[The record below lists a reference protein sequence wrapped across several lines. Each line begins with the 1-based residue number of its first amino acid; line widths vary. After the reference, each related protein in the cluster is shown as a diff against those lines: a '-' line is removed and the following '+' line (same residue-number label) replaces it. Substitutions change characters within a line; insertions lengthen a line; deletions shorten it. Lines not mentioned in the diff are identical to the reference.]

1 MATEIEH
8 KYIVVNDSYLQGYS
22 KKVYYKQGYLTTTPS
37 CTVRV
42 RIADTQA
49 YLTIKGENKGAS
61 RPEYEYAIPIEQAQS
76 MLNTMCTTPIVEKTR
91 YIYEHQGHTWE
102 IDRFAGD
109 NEGLVMA
116 EIELNDEKESYEL
129 PPFVGK
135 NVTGIARYYN
145 SCLSQHPYS
154 QWSEEEKQHST

>member
-8 KYIVVNDSYLQGYS
+8 KYIVINDSYLQGYS
-22 KKVYYKQGYLTTTPS
+22 KKNYFKQGYLTTQPS
-37 CTVRV
+37 CVVRV

-61 RPEYEYAIPIEQAQS
+61 RPEYEFEIPSEQAQA
-76 MLNTMCTTPIVEKTR
+76 MLDNLCSTPVIEKTR
-91 YIYEHQGHTWE
+91 YIYEYQGHIWE
-102 IDRFAGD
+102 IDHFAGD

-116 EIELNDEKESYEL
+116 EIELKDENEAYEL

-154 QWSEEEKQHST
+154 QWSEEEKQNL